1 MLVVVHFSSSEQ
13 FASDDDRTE
22 QELCSKQIRRIL
34 KPFQRYYSTLLLAIN
49 YINFREWNRSN
60 EHIYIYNVEG
70 QLVEYFQPIFPL
82 RSSNKLKR
90 DNETIYRFRAG
101 IVRARHAIS
110 PSRTFRFVE
119 ATVVNSFSFLNS
131 SLEFCPDNI
140 TSDQFVLIVRY
151 AGHVY
156 AKNSV
161 QPL

>member
-1 MLVVVHFSSSEQ
+1 MTIVQSNTLSPLFETNSMN
-13 FASDDDRTE
+13 FKT
-22 QELCSKQIRRIL
+22 I
-34 KPFQRYYSTLLLAIN
+34 STLLFDFVA
-49 YINFREWNRSN
+49 SN
-60 EHIYIYNVEG
+60 KLHKFSRVKQIERMYIYNVEG

>member
-1 MLVVVHFSSSEQ
+1 MTIVQ
-13 FASDDDRTE
+13 
-22 QELCSKQIRRIL
+22 SKTLFETNSTNFKTI
-34 KPFQRYYSTLLLAIN
+34 STLLFDIVA
-49 YINFREWNRSN
+49 SN
-60 EHIYIYNVEG
+60 KLHKFSRVKQIERTYIYIYNVEG

>member
-1 MLVVVHFSSSEQ
+1 MTIVQSNTQSPLFETNSMN
-13 FASDDDRTE
+13 FKT
-22 QELCSKQIRRIL
+22 I
-34 KPFQRYYSTLLLAIN
+34 STLLFDFVA
-49 YINFREWNRSN
+49 SN
-60 EHIYIYNVEG
+60 KLHKFSRVKQIERMYIYNVEG

>member
-1 MLVVVHFSSSEQ
+1 MTIVQSNTLSPLFETNSTKPLLFDFVASNKLHKFS
-13 FASDDDRTE
+13 RV
-22 QELCSKQIRRIL
+22 KQIERM
-34 KPFQRYYSTLLLAIN
+34 
-49 YINFREWNRSN
+49 
-60 EHIYIYNVEG
+60 YIYNVEG

-131 SLEFCPDNI
+131 SLEFCSDNI